1 VGAVRAEAPG
11 ESSAR
16 APAGLR
22 RYFGPFP
29 YPAPPALA
37 TLPRRILVVHLPFR
51 GCTVFARRHAP
62 FVLLLLAA
70 LTGAPLPALAQHPN
84 HPVSSPSVTDPEEV
98 TIAVDP
104 VHPLHLAAGANI
116 LYTYRSFDGGLTW
129 SEDYLASSLGV
140 VGDPVVLYDMQGNLY
155 YAHLSAPANEGYW
168 LDRMV
173 VQRSTDGGIVWN
185 DGAGIGYHP
194 PTAQQDKP
202 GLAADMTNS
211 AFQHNVYLTWT
222 EFDVYGTSNP
232 ADSTRILLS
241 RSTDFGL
248 TWSTPVRIS
257 DRGGNCRDADST
269 VEGAI
274 PAVGPQG
281 QVYVAWS
288 GPDGIR
294 FDRSLDGGVTFGAD
308 LPVVDQPGGW
318 DFAVPGIYRCNGLP
332 TTLCDIS
339 TSPYRGRVYVMWS
352 DQRAGSD
359 NTDVFVARSSDGGLS
374 WSAPVRVND
383 DATAR
388 HQFFPA
394 ATVDPT
400 TGIVYVVYY
409 DRRATSGNATDVYL
423 ARSYDGGQTFSS
435 ILVSDGSFT
444 PSSNVFFGDYIGI
457 AAWNR
462 QVHPI
467 WMRMDGG
474 NLSVWTAQYDDPG
487 AVVDTPR
494 PGLMAGLTVSGP
506 FPNPVRS
513 RAHIGYAL
521 PAAGQ
526 VTVRVVDVLGR
537 DVDVPVHARQEAGEH
552 RLEWDASGRAAGVY
566 FATVSAGSESRTVRL
581 VVFK

>member
-1 VGAVRAEAPG
+1 MN
-11 ESSAR
+11 
-16 APAGLR
+16 
-22 RYFGPFP
+22 
-29 YPAPPALA
+29 
-37 TLPRRILVVHLPFR
+37 
-51 GCTVFARRHAP
+51 
-62 FVLLLLAA
+62 
-70 LTGAPLPALAQHPN
+70 LPALAQHPN
-84 HPVSSPSVTDPEEV
+84 HPVSSPSFTDPEEV

-116 LYTYRSFDGGLTW
+116 SYRYRSFDGGVTW

-155 YAHLSAPANEGYW
+155 YAHLAEPANEGYW

-173 VQRSTDGGIVWN
+173 VQRSTDGGIVWS

-211 AFQHNVYLTWT
+211 AFQHNVYLAWT
-222 EFDVYGTSNP
+222 EFDRYGSSNP

-248 TWSTPVRIS
+248 TWSAPVRIS
-257 DRGGNCRDADST
+257 DRAGNCRDADST

-288 GPDGIR
+288 GPDGITL
-294 FDRSLDGGVTFGAD
+294 DRSLDGGVTFGAD
-308 LPVVDQPGGW
+308 IPVVAQPGGW
-318 DFAVPGIYRCNGLP
+318 DFAVSGIYRCNGLP

-352 DQRAGSD
+352 DQRAGSA
-359 NTDVFVARSSDGGLS
+359 NTDVFVAHSNDGGFS

-409 DRRATSGNATDVYL
+409 DRRATSGDATDVYL
-423 ARSYDGGQTFSS
+423 ARSYDGGETFSS

-444 PSSNVFFGDYIGI
+444 PDRHVFFGEYIGI

-467 WMRMDGG
+467 WMRMDGSS
-474 NLSVWTAQYDDPG
+474 LSVWTAQYDDPG
-487 AVVDTPR
+487 AVVSTPR
-494 PGLMAGLTVSGP
+494 PALMPGLTVSGP

-537 DVDVPVHARQEAGEH
+537 EVDVPVNARQEAGEH
-552 RLEWDASGRAAGVY
+552 RLEWDVNGRAAGVY
-566 FATVSAGSESRTVRL
+566 FATVSAGGESRTVRL